1 MTFKNIIM
9 IIGLMFLFINCS
21 KEETRDRISYEIIH
35 ENSLSYSE
43 ENKIPKQF
51 KVFENENEWNIFIP
65 EIERVNPNQAEI
77 LKNLNFDF
85 INNNLII
92 VIGEYF
98 FYCCSE
104 ITIVGVYNNR
114 EKVSVDFYESGPGEL
129 TAVSQAILILKIKKD
144 K

>member
-1 MTFKNIIM
+1 M
-9 IIGLMFLFINCS
+9 ILGSMFLFINCS
-21 KEETRDRISYEIIH
+21 KEEIGDRISYEIIH

-43 ENKIPKQF
+43 ENKIPKQY
-51 KVFENENEWNIFIP
+51 KVFKNENEWNIFIP

-92 VIGEYF
+92 VIGEYY

-104 ITIVGVYNNR
+104 ITINGVYNNR
-114 EKVSVDFYESGPGEL
+114 EKVTVDFDESGPGEL
-129 TAVSQAILILKIKKD
+129 TAVSQAYLILKIKKD

>member
-1 MTFKNIIM
+1 M

>member
-1 MTFKNIIM
+1 M

-114 EKVSVDFYESGPGEL
+114 EKVTVDFYESGPGEL

>member
-114 EKVSVDFYESGPGEL
+114 EKVTVDFYESGPGEL
-129 TAVSQAILILKIKKD
+129 TAVSQAILVLKIKKE

>member
-114 EKVSVDFYESGPGEL
+114 EKVTVDFYESGPGEL